1 MPEESSSSAFR
12 PRTSAQADG
21 PAESRKALSLVREE
35 LREVL
40 RINGVVAALGYL
52 NARVR
57 FRYTGIF
64 HPEPPLLRNF
74 HLFDRE
80 NPTLNVSGNVI
91 ALVDGYC
98 GLTCSSNSPFATPDS
113 LRDARLDAH
122 PARESMR
129 SYVGVPL
136 RMTDDTA
143 WGTLCHFDMRPRVIP
158 PSEVSVLEQA
168 ALLFVDWLRAHESS

>member
-1 MPEESSSSAFR
+1 MPAEESSSRAFR
-12 PRTSAQADG
+12 PRTSAQTDG
-21 PAESRKALSLVREE
+21 PVDRQEPLSPVRDE

-40 RINGVVAALGYL
+40 RTVGPVAALGYL

-98 GLTCSSNSPFATPDS
+98 GLAASSGGSRAD
-113 LRDARLDAH
+113 RKARI
-122 PARESMR
+122 S
-129 SYVGVPL
+129 
-136 RMTDDTA
+136 
-143 WGTLCHFDMRPRVIP
+143 C
-158 PSEVSVLEQA
+158 
-168 ALLFVDWLRAHESS
+168 